1 MRSARLLRYARRT
14 AGLSQRE
21 LALRS
26 GVPQP
31 AIARIETRRTVPRAD
46 TLERLLRA
54 CGVRLELAPA
64 AGQGVDR
71 SAIRRLLSLSPSQRA
86 RLAIA
91 EARNLQRVRLRRTP

>member
-1 MRSARLLRYARRT
+1 MGAARLLRYARRT

-21 LALRS
+21 LARRA

-31 AIARIETRRTVPRAD
+31 AIARVESGRTVPRAD
-46 TLERLLRA
+46 TLERLLHA

-71 SAIRRLLSLSPSQRA
+71 SAIRRLLSLSPAQRA

-91 EARNLQRVRLRRTP
+91 EARNLERVRIRRTP